1 MRLLIVL
8 ILTAL
13 LTACATAPFT
23 VDDGRKVDEQL
34 LGNIRHFGAGEQALR
49 PAIVRSALLKDP
61 TCDRQWELPFA
72 VATSYD
78 LKADD
83 RVAWARALGVD
94 ERLTVIATSGQS
106 TLQLQDKIVAL
117 GGYKASN
124 SVSMLAE
131 LARLRDAGAP
141 FQLIAATGK
150 TFTITPLQV
159 CRGYARLAPPNSPLT
174 QDYHWL
180 LTLHPLQIVQQT
192 LTEEEALWAV
202 LWTQGVS
209 EEGGARMKTYDYG
222 IQIVSTVY
230 NLVTLVT
237 GVQAASVAINVAAKA
252 AQSLAAQVA
261 TDMLKKQL
269 LAQATAAATAK
280 LRESVSDG
288 AQKIAQ
294 QQAMNAM
301 QQAATNRG
309 LLTGIARVAATVF
322 DRADAWA
329 YSRMQR
335 LNANPLAGFS
345 LHQKL
350 VEQRLTDNALV
361 LDPARMAALS
371 KLAEK
376 NGRTEEVVAI
386 LGGLRPDQLQVAMR
400 DMPVASAPE
409 GFSYDEI
416 ADAPDAGQPATRG
429 LIDSML
435 YMPVASSSP
444 R

>member
-1 MRLLIVL
+1 VRLLIVL

-61 TCDRQWELPFA
+61 ACDRQWELPFA

-83 RVAWARALGVD
+83 RVAWVRALGVD

-106 TLQLQDKIVAL
+106 ALQLQDKIVAL
-117 GGYKASN
+117 GNYKASN

-141 FQLIAATGK
+141 FQLSAATGK

-159 CRGYARLAPPNSPLT
+159 CRGYTRLAPPNNPLA

-180 LTLHPLQIVQQT
+180 LTLHPLQIAQQP

-252 AQSLAAQVA
+252 AQSLASQVA

-269 LAQATAAATAK
+269 LAQATAAASAK

-294 QQAMNAM
+294 QQAINAM

-335 LNANPLAGFS
+335 LDANPLAGFS

-386 LGGLRPDQLQVAMR
+386 LGGLRPDQFQVAMR
-400 DMPVASAPE
+400 DMPVASAPG

-435 YMPVASSSP
+435 HMPVASGSA

>member
-1 MRLLIVL
+1 M
-8 ILTAL
+8 
-13 LTACATAPFT
+13 
-23 VDDGRKVDEQL
+23 
-34 LGNIRHFGAGEQALR
+34 R

-61 TCDRQWELPFA
+61 ACDRQWELPFA

-117 GGYKASN
+117 GNYKASN

-131 LARLRDAGAP
+131 LARLTDAGAP
-141 FQLIAATGK
+141 FQLSAATGK
-150 TFTITPLQV
+150 TFTTTPLQV
-159 CRGYARLAPPNSPLT
+159 CRGYTCLAPPNNPLA
-174 QDYHWL
+174 QDYHWF
-180 LTLHPLQIVQQT
+180 LTLHPLQIAQQP

-202 LWTQGVS
+202 LWTQGIS

-237 GVQAASVAINVAAKA
+237 LVTGVQAASVAINVAAKA
-252 AQSLAAQVA
+252 AQSLASQVA

-269 LAQATAAATAK
+269 LAQATAAASAK

-294 QQAMNAM
+294 QQAINAM

-309 LLTGIARVAATVF
+309 LLTGVARAAATVF

-335 LNANPLAGFS
+335 LDANPLAGFS

-361 LDPARMAALS
+361 LDPGRMAALC

-376 NGRTEEVVAI
+376 NGRTEEVIAI
-386 LGGLRPDQLQVAMR
+386 LGGLRPDQFQVAMR
-400 DMPVASAPE
+400 DMPVASAPG

-435 YMPVASSSP
+435 HMPVAPGSA